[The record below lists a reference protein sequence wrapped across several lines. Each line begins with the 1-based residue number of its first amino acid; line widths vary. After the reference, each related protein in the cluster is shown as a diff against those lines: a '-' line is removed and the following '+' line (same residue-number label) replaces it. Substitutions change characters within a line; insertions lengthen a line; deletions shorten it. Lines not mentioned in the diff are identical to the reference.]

1 MLFRLNCHAILT
13 NRYHLSKMIAEN
25 SSFALTNVIPSDI
38 VKPEQKS
45 KRTGKEVRVAPYS
58 DEEPGESDSE
68 NRNKKRKR

>member
-1 MLFRLNCHAILT
+1 
-13 NRYHLSKMIAEN
+13 MIAEN
-25 SSFALTNVIPSDI
+25 ASFALTNVLLSDI

>member
-1 MLFRLNCHAILT
+1 
-13 NRYHLSKMIAEN
+13 MIAEN
-25 SSFALTNVIPSDI
+25 SSFALTNVLPSDI